1 MAIPFS
7 VFFISIAMFIFA
19 FLGIQDKEKNSIFSY
34 LTIVGST
41 VPLIFL
47 WNQNSIFLFLSV
59 AITAAIILLITYPII
74 RKIVAWATGASVIAY
89 LGMMVVINRET
100 VMEAIY
106 QYKVFLF
113 FYVAIAILTILV
125 IIYPTIRKIVEWIAG
140 TSIISFMAIIL
151 IFYRE
156 NLMESIYKLLLIP
169 IAIIG
174 IFSEDISTAKSTYFD
189 TLDMKISKEVKELKM
204 IDDTSDYMIWGS
216 YIGYTFAYKAEPSYF
231 ILIKDKVHNVP
242 CKVPYKNL
250 VCYEGKVNEYYHKI
264 EYNIKTKGVL
274 HYVGNQDY

>member
-264 EYNIKTKGVL
+264 EYNIKTNGVL